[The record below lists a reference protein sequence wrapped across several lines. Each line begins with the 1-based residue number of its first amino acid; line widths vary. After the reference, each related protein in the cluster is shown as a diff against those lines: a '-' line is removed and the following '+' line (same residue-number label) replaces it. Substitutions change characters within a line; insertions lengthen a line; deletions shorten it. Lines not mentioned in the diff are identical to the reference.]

1 MNGTTDEDT
10 RTANGKDPVPD
21 RTSFQRLEG
30 HFLGTMV
37 SGFVVLIPLLV
48 TVLIL
53 QFAFFYVDGIF
64 RDGLLSRTPLNFP
77 GVGVVVLV
85 VVLYIMGLIVSGR
98 VGRRRVIQW
107 QGAVLSRIP
116 IVKSIYAVAH
126 QATEALTSSTG
137 HRFSRVVFL
146 EWPREGFL
154 ALGFVTGHCHLPV
167 QEDTLIVVYIP
178 TVPNPTSGN
187 LAFVSEREVI
197 ETDMSVEDAMK
208 VVFSGGIVL
217 PDTMGT
223 NLTTRRGLSES
234 LESEERV
241 PSP

>member
-1 MNGTTDEDT
+1 M
-10 RTANGKDPVPD
+10 
-21 RTSFQRLEG
+21 
-30 HFLGTMV
+30 
-37 SGFVVLIPLLV
+37 PLLIRRRKPSHPQQD
-48 TVLIL
+48 TGSAAWCSWSG
-53 QFAFFYVDGIF
+53 Q
-64 RDGLLSRTPLNFP
+64 
-77 GVGVVVLV
+77 
-85 VVLYIMGLIVSGR
+85 GR
-98 VGRRRVIQW
+98 VSWPWGSSPGI
-107 QGAVLSRIP
+107 
-116 IVKSIYAVAH
+116 
-126 QATEALTSSTG
+126 ATYRSKK
-137 HRFSRVVFL
+137 
-146 EWPREGFL
+146 
-154 ALGFVTGHCHLPV
+154 
-167 QEDTLIVVYIP
+167 DTLIVVYIP